1 MGLQKLGTTLAEQ
14 CTKYAKACGKSGI
27 LCTKPIPV
35 QDISNLKYT
44 QELTKDVVQL
54 EKPINKFSPIEQ
66 NIIKASSEDELII
79 LGQKIS
85 PDKHVRAL
93 STTICFLFF
102 SVPAVGTELARL
114 NSGGLKHVIQTVES
128 QGGKVQL
135 FSDFLYHSLVL
146 L

>member
-1 MGLQKLGTTLAEQ
+1 MGLQKLGITLAEQ

-79 LGQKIS
+79 LGQEINKLLDSRQLENTIAKKYITKYLQFYK
-85 PDKHVRAL
+85 PD
-93 STTICFLFF
+93 
-102 SVPAVGTELARL
+102 
-114 NSGGLKHVIQTVES
+114 
-128 QGGKVQL
+128 
-135 FSDFLYHSLVL
+135 
-146 L
+146 